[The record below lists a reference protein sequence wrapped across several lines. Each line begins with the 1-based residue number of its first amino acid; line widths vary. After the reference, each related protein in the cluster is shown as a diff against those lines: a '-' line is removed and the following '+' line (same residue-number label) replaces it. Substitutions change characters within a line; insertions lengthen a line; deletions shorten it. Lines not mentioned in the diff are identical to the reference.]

1 MFESTRL
8 FVWVEARLEGDSG
21 DGFGRMDVWW
31 SNVDRARNEAQVRD
45 RLVGGVN
52 KDGSSFL
59 GPAEGRSGD

>member
-1 MFESTRL
+1 MGL
-8 FVWVEARLEGDSG
+8 VGW
-21 DGFGRMDVWW
+21 DVWW

-45 RLVGGVN
+45 GLVGGVN